1 MKLYSFSIF
10 SYNES
15 LNISENVV
23 YCERNL
29 HIAIAVCVK
38 VDPVKSLRQSGPAIA
53 SSSISDQ
60 WGQAEKALE
69 NTARKYLHTLYF
81 TWKWCTYQIND
92 KCWISV
98 KHKITHYSVTLSFAH
113 VDKVN
118 IGGCEVK
125 KKTW

>member
-1 MKLYSFSIF
+1 MY
-10 SYNES
+10 
-15 LNISENVV
+15 
-23 YCERNL
+23 
-29 HIAIAVCVK
+29 
-38 VDPVKSLRQSGPAIA
+38 
-53 SSSISDQ
+53 

-125 KKTW
+125 KIPDNPNPQPPLNLYTGVLLTEVFITFDLDITYQWKYKRQWVIEKSAYC